1 VIRLKEWRE
10 RRGLSQRTLAKLSGI
25 HHISLAKI
33 EGGIID
39 DPRLSTLLRLCMAL
53 KINLAELVSAAKPR
67 KKGGK

>member
-1 VIRLKEWRE
+1 MIRLKEWRE
-10 RRGLSQRTLAKLSGI
+10 RRGLSQRALAKRSGI

-39 DPRLSTLLRLCMAL
+39 DPRLSTLLKLCKAL
-53 KINLAELVSAAKPR
+53 EINIAELVGTAKQP